1 MDRKIRMGMIG
12 GGRDAFI
19 GSVHRIAANIDGLI
33 DLTCA
38 ALSAD
43 PEKAQ
48 LSGKDLFL
56 DDDRIY
62 NSYHD
67 LFAHESTKGA
77 TERIDFVSIVT
88 PNFAHF
94 EPAMLALENGFHVLI
109 DKPMALSLAE
119 AKQLAA
125 KAHDKKLLIGITYTY
140 SAYPMVKQARQ
151 MVKQGDLGTIRK
163 VVVTYPQG
171 WLSSAVD
178 NKQANWRTDPA
189 KSGKSGCM
197 GDIGTHAAHLAE
209 YITGL
214 KIEKLCAD
222 LNIVVAG
229 RKLDDDG
236 NVLLKFSNGAKGI
249 LMASQI
255 ATGEENAL
263 SISVYGEKG
272 GMEWHQMEPNTLVV
286 KWPDKPSQLY
296 RTGGSYISVEAQQNT
311 RTPAGHPE
319 GYLEAFANIYR
330 NFAKTVAAINTGE
343 TPSELDMDFPTAADG
358 VRGMAFIENVLASAA
373 SDQKWW
379 DFKI

>member
-1 MDRKIRMGMIG
+1 MGMIG